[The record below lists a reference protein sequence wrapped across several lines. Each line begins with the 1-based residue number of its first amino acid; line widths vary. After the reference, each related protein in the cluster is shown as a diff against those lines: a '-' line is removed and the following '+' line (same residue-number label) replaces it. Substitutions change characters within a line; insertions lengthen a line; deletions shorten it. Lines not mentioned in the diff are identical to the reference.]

1 MMNLQ
6 RFHAPTARQALAKAK
21 MAFGDKTVI
30 LSNRT
35 TPNGVEVMAA
45 SSDEVDTLAQDN
57 ANEAQDLD
65 AVNTATKQSFS
76 SALSSAVKGNARLS
90 SSLDSVEADAQQLS
104 MSTLSFQDFVRDR
117 MLKRRKDLMT
127 IPADD
132 EAAAPSLE
140 QASKGKDTKR
150 KAKVGIPVRETP
162 APMPSAASAASVASA
177 VQASQ
182 INVGLQDLEPQNGGV
197 QATTPKGIS
206 DELQSM
212 KALIEERFSTLTWLG
227 ETRKSPVRNNL
238 MTQLIGAG
246 YSPHLSRAVLDKL
259 PQDQD
264 AQAAKKWVAQ
274 VLERNLKTDGNTL
287 SMTQQGGV
295 FALMGATGVGKTTT
309 CAKLAGWCAREFGP
323 ASVGLITLDT
333 YRVGAHEQLRA
344 YGKMMGVVAHLA
356 YDQAALQD
364 LLGLLANKKM
374 VLIDTTGLAPRDPRT
389 RDLLNT
395 LNLPKL
401 QRVLVLNACSQGE
414 MLDEVVHAFRT
425 TGTQQA
431 ILTKTDEASKL
442 GPALDAAIRHQL
454 MLRGVTTGQRVPE
467 DWEQANPQKLV
478 KQSMHAPKSAYTTT
492 DLDLGFFFS
501 QGASHAAT
509 SSSLGAL
516 HA

>member
-76 SALSSAVKGNARLS
+76 SALSSAVKG
-90 SSLDSVEADAQQLS
+90 SVEADAQQLS

-117 MLKRRKDLMT
+117 MLKRRKGLMT

-132 EAAAPSLE
+132 EATAPGLE
-140 QASKGKDTKR
+140 QSSKGKDTKR
-150 KAKVGIPVRETP
+150 KAKVGIPVRETA
-162 APMPSAASAASVASA
+162 APMPSAASA
-177 VQASQ
+177 VQAQ

-389 RDLLNT
+389 RDLINT

-509 SSSLGAL
+509 PSSLGAL

>member
-1 MMNLQ
+1 
-6 RFHAPTARQALAKAK
+6 
-21 MAFGDKTVI
+21 
-30 LSNRT
+30 
-35 TPNGVEVMAA
+35 MAA

-76 SALSSAVKGNARLS
+76 SALSSAVKG
-90 SSLDSVEADAQQLS
+90 SVEADAQQLS

-117 MLKRRKDLMT
+117 MLKRRKGLMT

-132 EAAAPSLE
+132 EATAPGLE
-140 QASKGKDTKR
+140 QSSKGKDTKR
-150 KAKVGIPVRETP
+150 KAKVGIPVRETA
-162 APMPSAASAASVASA
+162 APMASAASAASA

-509 SSSLGAL
+509 PSSLGAL

>member
-35 TPNGVEVMAA
+35 TPNGVEVMVA

-65 AVNTATKQSFS
+65 TVNTATKQSFS
-76 SALSSAVKGNARLS
+76 SALSSAVKG
-90 SSLDSVEADAQQLS
+90 SVEADAQELS

-117 MLKRRKDLMT
+117 MLKRRKGLMT
-127 IPADD
+127 IPADMEESGSPD
-132 EAAAPSLE
+132 S
-140 QASKGKDTKR
+140 KR
-150 KAKVGIPVRETP
+150 KAKVGIPVRESAVATAPHTATAHTP
-162 APMPSAASAASVASA
+162 AAHTAPAQIHVGYSDLSAQASALTT
-177 VQASQ
+177 
-182 INVGLQDLEPQNGGV
+182 N
-197 QATTPKGIS
+197 TPKGIS

-364 LLGLLANKKM
+364 LLGLLSNKKM

-467 DWEQANPQKLV
+467 DWEQAQPPKLV
-478 KQSMHAPKSAYTTT
+478 KQSMHAPKTAYTTT

-501 QGASHAAT
+501 HGST
-509 SSSLGAL
+509 STAPSSELGAL

>member
-76 SALSSAVKGNARLS
+76 SALSSAVKG
-90 SSLDSVEADAQQLS
+90 SVEADAQELS

-117 MLKRRKDLMT
+117 MLKRRKGLMT
-127 IPADD
+127 IPADMEESGSAD
-132 EAAAPSLE
+132 S
-140 QASKGKDTKR
+140 KR
-150 KAKVGIPVRETP
+150 KAKVGIPVRESAIATAPHTATAHPP
-162 APMPSAASAASVASA
+162 AAHTAPAQIHVGYSDLSAQASA
-177 VQASQ
+177 VTS
-182 INVGLQDLEPQNGGV
+182 N
-197 QATTPKGIS
+197 TPKGIS

-246 YSPHLSRAVLDKL
+246 YSPHLSRALLDKL

-364 LLGLLANKKM
+364 LLGLLSNKKM

-467 DWEQANPQKLV
+467 DWEQAHPPKLV
-478 KQSMHAPKSAYTTT
+478 KQSMHAPKTAYTTT

-501 QGASHAAT
+501 HGST
-509 SSSLGAL
+509 STTPSSELGAL

>member
-21 MAFGDKTVI
+21 MTFGDKTVI

-76 SALSSAVKGNARLS
+76 SALSSAVKC
-90 SSLDSVEADAQQLS
+90 SVEADAQQLA

-117 MLKRRKDLMT
+117 MLKRRKGLMT
-127 IPADD
+127 IPLDD
-132 EAAAPSLE
+132 EVSAPSLE
-140 QASKGKDTKR
+140 QASQGKDSKR
-150 KAKVGIPVRETP
+150 KAKVGIPVRESAVATAAHTATAHTP
-162 APMPSAASAASVASA
+162 AAHTAPAQIHVGYSDLSAQASADS
-177 VQASQ
+177 
-182 INVGLQDLEPQNGGV
+182 N
-197 QATTPKGIS
+197 ATTPKGIS

-478 KQSMHAPKSAYTTT
+478 KQSMHAPKTAYTTT

-501 QGASHAAT
+501 HGST
-509 SSSLGAL
+509 STTPSSELGAL

>member
-76 SALSSAVKGNARLS
+76 SALSSAVKE
-90 SSLDSVEADAQQLS
+90 SVEADAQQLS

-117 MLKRRKDLMT
+117 MLKRRKGLMT
-127 IPADD
+127 IPADMED
-132 EAAAPSLE
+132 SGS
-140 QASKGKDTKR
+140 ASDRASVGTDSKR
-150 KAKVGIPVRETP
+150 KAKVGIPVRESAAPTAAHTANAHTP
-162 APMPSAASAASVASA
+162 ATHTAPAQIHVGYSDLSAQASA
-177 VQASQ
+177 
-182 INVGLQDLEPQNGGV
+182 GT
-197 QATTPKGIS
+197 TTPKGIS

-287 SMTQQGGV
+287 SMMQQGGV

-364 LLGLLANKKM
+364 LLGLLVNKKM

-414 MLDEVVHAFRT
+414 MLDEVVQAFRT

-467 DWEQANPQKLV
+467 DWEQAQPHKLV
-478 KQSMHAPKSAYTTT
+478 KQSMHAPKTAYTTT

-501 QGASHAAT
+501 HGSTGTA
-509 SSSLGAL
+509 SSSELGAL

>member
-1 MMNLQ
+1 
-6 RFHAPTARQALAKAK
+6 
-21 MAFGDKTVI
+21 
-30 LSNRT
+30 
-35 TPNGVEVMAA
+35 
-45 SSDEVDTLAQDN
+45 
-57 ANEAQDLD
+57 
-65 AVNTATKQSFS
+65 
-76 SALSSAVKGNARLS
+76 
-90 SSLDSVEADAQQLS
+90 
-104 MSTLSFQDFVRDR
+104 
-117 MLKRRKDLMT
+117 
-127 IPADD
+127 
-132 EAAAPSLE
+132 
-140 QASKGKDTKR
+140 
-150 KAKVGIPVRETP
+150 
-162 APMPSAASAASVASA
+162 
-177 VQASQ
+177 
-182 INVGLQDLEPQNGGV
+182 
-197 QATTPKGIS
+197 
-206 DELQSM
+206 M

>member
-76 SALSSAVKGNARLS
+76 SALNSAVKGSARHS
-90 SSLDSVEADAQQLS
+90 SSQESVEADAQQLS

-132 EAAAPSLE
+132 EATAPGLGQS
-140 QASKGKDTKR
+140 SKGKDTKR

-162 APMPSAASAASVASA
+162 APMPSAASA

-182 INVGLQDLEPQNGGV
+182 INVGLQDLGPQNGGV

-287 SMTQQGGV
+287 SVTQQGGV

-478 KQSMHAPKSAYTTT
+478 KQSMHAPKTAYTTT

-501 QGASHAAT
+501 HGST
-509 SSSLGAL
+509 STTPSSELGAL

>member
-76 SALSSAVKGNARLS
+76 SALSSAVKG
-90 SSLDSVEADAQQLS
+90 SVEADAQQLS

-117 MLKRRKDLMT
+117 MLKRRKGLMT

-132 EAAAPSLE
+132 EATAPGLE
-140 QASKGKDTKR
+140 QSSKGKDTKR
-150 KAKVGIPVRETP
+150 KAKVGIPVRETA
-162 APMPSAASAASVASA
+162 APMPSAASA
-177 VQASQ
+177 VQAQ

-264 AQAAKKWVAQ
+264 AQAAKKWVTQ

-364 LLGLLANKKM
+364 LLGLLSNKKM

-467 DWEQANPQKLV
+467 DWEQAQPPKLV
-478 KQSMHAPKSAYTTT
+478 KQSMHAPKTAYTTT

-501 QGASHAAT
+501 HGST
-509 SSSLGAL
+509 STAPSSELGAL